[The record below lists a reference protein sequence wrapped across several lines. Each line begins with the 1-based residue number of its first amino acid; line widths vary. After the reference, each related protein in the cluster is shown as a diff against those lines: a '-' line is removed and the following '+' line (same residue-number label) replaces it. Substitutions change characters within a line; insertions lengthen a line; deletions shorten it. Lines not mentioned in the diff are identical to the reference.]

1 MDARLR
7 RIAAKLAIVPHLPG
21 RSHSFGEEKH
31 RFRLGPPLP
40 EAEVAAFEAR
50 YGVRLPWEYRDFLT
64 TLGHGGAGPYYGLL
78 PLESWHQSVIGDL
91 PPGHLTRPFP
101 LEPGPRPG
109 PEWCEGLGSNPFSG
123 AIPLVSQGCTY
134 AGLLVV
140 TGPARGRVVNIDL
153 DRQPPFFTSDTGF
166 LAWYER
172 WLDEIADGLASG
184 GFSSSLPGDQATLA
198 SVLSDSTDP
207 LSRQSAALT
216 LGRHPALSPQA
227 MDALAEAARRDG
239 HAMVRLHALSALT
252 SLLRGPALSV
262 LEQAL
267 DDPASEVR
275 ARAVRGL
282 ERRGERWHPRL
293 RQALHDE
300 HGEVREAAIGVLDR
314 CEVLTEADVLPL
326 ADDPAAAV
334 RAAVIV
340 ALRRLG
346 SDHAEPMARA
356 ALDDPDLGVRHCG
369 LGVLVRSR
377 WLTGGDLA
385 KAVADPGLRERA
397 ERLAGR

>member
-1 MDARLR
+1 MDVRLR
-7 RIAAKLAIVPHLPG
+7 RIAAKLAIVPYLPG
-21 RSHSFGEEKH
+21 RSHSFGEDKH

-50 YGVRLPWEYRDFLT
+50 YGVRLPREYRDFLT

-78 PLESWHQSVIGDL
+78 PLETWHRSVIGDL
-91 PPGHLTRPFP
+91 PSGHLTRPFP
-101 LEPGPRPG
+101 LEPGSRPG
-109 PEWCEGLGSNPFSG
+109 PEGCEELGSNPFSG
-123 AIPLVSQGCTY
+123 AIPLVHQGCSY
-134 AGLLVV
+134 ASLLVV
-140 TGPARGRVVNIDL
+140 TGPARGRVVDIDL

-172 WLDEIADGLASG
+172 WLDEIADGLTSA
-184 GFSSSLPGDQATLA
+184 GFSSSLPGGQAALA
-198 SVLSDSTDP
+198 SVLRDSTDSV
-207 LSRQSAALT
+207 SRQRAALT
-216 LGRHPALSPQA
+216 LSRHPTLTTQT
-227 MDALAEAARRDG
+227 MDALAEAVRRDG
-239 HAMVRLHALSALT
+239 HAMVRLHALGALT
-252 SLLRGPALSV
+252 APLRGPALSV

-275 ARAVRGL
+275 ALAVRQL
-282 ERRGERWHPRL
+282 ERRGERWYPRVRRAL
-293 RQALHDE
+293 RDE

-346 SDHAEPMARA
+346 SGHAEPGARA

-369 LGVLVRSR
+369 LGVLARAR

-385 KAVADPGLRERA
+385 KATADPGLRERA
-397 ERLAGR
+397 ERLARR